1 MFSLQTT
8 FSTSRRYNCEL
19 NNRKKLE
26 VALADSHRL
35 LTEKDLLIQELR
47 ITIAQHQNH
56 NLDLR
61 KEFDENRDQLNTL
74 LIKYDKA
81 AALSS
86 NLEADVQK
94 LSSQIS
100 FERELQKTVKRVFSK
115 FLRVLSSVVICN

>member
-61 KEFDENRDQLNTL
+61 KEFDENRDQLNIL
-74 LIKYDKA
+74 QIKYDKA

-100 FERELQKTVKRVFSK
+100 FERELQKTVKRVFS
-115 FLRVLSSVVICN
+115 